1 MRGTPLQDRFRGAL
15 LGTAV
20 GDALGAP
27 FEGAGRPRPRD
38 LAVVER
44 DAGLLRWTDDTA
56 MTLAVAESLAEHGGF
71 DGAAMAHRFAEEH
84 RREPWRGYGAG
95 PPQIFTAIR
104 AGAPWEEPARALF
117 GGSGS
122 FGNGGAMRA
131 APAGLLSYG
140 ALPAAAQLARQQAAI
155 THTHEQGLQG
165 AALQACAVAW
175 LVCAQPTE
183 GSDSQPGL
191 LDEIRGYA
199 PAPEFGER
207 LTAIADL
214 RPDAAPA
221 SVVAALGNGV
231 AAVESVPA
239 ALWAF
244 VRHPR
249 SFVDTVRAAITLGG
263 DTDTIAALAGAL
275 SGAFLGCDAIPRSWQ
290 ERLEARERLV
300 AAADRLLAVASQPSS
315 ATVTN

>member
-1 MRGTPLQDRFRGAL
+1 MTGTPPQDRFRGAL

-27 FEGAGRPRPRD
+27 FEGAADVRPRD
-38 LAVVER
+38 LEHVER

-56 MTLAVAESLAEHGGF
+56 MTLAAAESLAEHGGF

-95 PPQIFTAIR
+95 PPQIFAAIR
-104 AGAPWEEPARALF
+104 AGAPWDEPARALF

-122 FGNGGAMRA
+122 FGNGAAMRA
-131 APAGLLSYG
+131 APAGLLAYG
-140 ALPAAAQLARQQAAI
+140 ALPAAARLARQQAAI

-183 GSDSQPGL
+183 GSDSPTRL

-199 PAPEFGER
+199 PDRELQEG
-207 LTAIADL
+207 LTAITAL
-214 RPDAAPA
+214 RPDADPT

-263 DTDTIAALAGAL
+263 DTDTIAAMAGAL
-275 SGAFLGCDAIPRSWQ
+275 SGAFLGCDAIPRSWR

-300 AAADRLLAVASQPSS
+300 AAADRLRAAAGRASS
-315 ATVTN
+315 AAATD